1 MGKYTLVEMIPLT
14 ERNLHQLIHKTDIS
28 MKTLRM
34 MMDRERRSGVLGV
47 FTISDREWPR
57 TRY

>member
-14 ERNLHQLIHKTDIS
+14 ERNLHQLMHKTDVS
-28 MKTLRM
+28 LKTLRRM
-34 MMDRERRSGVLGV
+34 LEANKREGAVGV
-47 FTISDREWPR
+47 FTISDRVWPR